1 MNATSADA
9 RPDPGPDA
17 AEATSE
23 APSGRG
29 GVVLAVAMGLG
40 NLLSYVFVLILTRAL
55 GPAGFGAYSALIT
68 LGIVLVIPAGALQVV
83 IARRWAH
90 PSLRSSGLG
99 LAVRVGVALSV
110 ATMLASPGV
119 DALFHLGGF
128 EPTIAMAFM
137 LLPMTLTGAYQG
149 VLLGS
154 GAIAR
159 LAALYVVTAATRVAG
174 ALGCAAAGAN
184 VTEVFVVMALAAWC
198 AAAFGLWAS
207 RDALVGVG
215 AGSDGLAREM
225 WRSNSTLAAF
235 TALTNV
241 DVVLVRHFLAPETS
255 GAYGLASTFAR
266 AMCWGTQFL
275 ALLIVPRLAASS
287 ASASPADSG
296 GADSGGVA
304 SGDTAG
310 AANGARA
317 LWRAAGFVL
326 ALGVVGCVVGS
337 LLDADAVVA
346 SVGGHA
352 FDGNGSLV
360 IACLALGTVW
370 ALAQLWLFSQMAGDD
385 TRLGMLTW
393 VMVAVELVVGWL
405 WWHDSVWQIVTLA
418 AACAGVVVVAGAWRS
433 RSTRVTHVEDAEDLL
448 VLDHT
453 S

>member
-9 RPDPGPDA
+9 RPAPAPDSTQ
-17 AEATSE
+17 ATSE

-128 EPTIAMAFM
+128 APTIAMAFM

-149 VLLGS
+149 VLLGN

-287 ASASPADSG
+287 ASASPAD
-296 GADSGGVA
+296 
-304 SGDTAG
+304 AG
-310 AANGARA
+310 ASTRATNGTRA
-317 LWRAAGFVL
+317 LWRAAGFVI
-326 ALGVVGCVVGS
+326 ALGVTGCVVGS
-337 LLDADAVVA
+337 LLDADAVIA

-393 VMVAVELVVGWL
+393 VMVAVELVAGWL
-405 WWHDSVWQIVTLA
+405 WWHDSVWQVVTLA

-433 RSTRVTHVEDAEDLL
+433 RSRRVTHVEDAEDLL

>member
-1 MNATSADA
+1 VLVNATSADA

-128 EPTIAMAFM
+128 APTIAMAFM

-174 ALGCAAAGAN
+174 ALGCAVAGAN
-184 VTEVFVVMALAAWC
+184 VTEVFVVMALTAWC
-198 AAAFGLWAS
+198 AAAFGVWAS

-296 GADSGGVA
+296 
-304 SGDTAG
+304 
-310 AANGARA
+310 ANTRVTNGTRA
-317 LWRAAGFVL
+317 LWRAAGFVV
-326 ALGVVGCVVGS
+326 ALGVTGCVVGS

-393 VMVAVELVVGWL
+393 VMVAMELVAGWL

-433 RSTRVTHVEDAEDLL
+433 RSRRVTHVEDAEDLL

>member
-9 RPDPGPDA
+9 RPAPAPDA

-29 GVVLAVAMGLG
+29 SVVLAVAMGLG

-55 GPAGFGAYSALIT
+55 GPAAFGAYSALIT

-128 EPTIAMAFM
+128 APTIAMAFM

-149 VLLGS
+149 VLLGN

-287 ASASPADSG
+287 ASASPAD
-296 GADSGGVA
+296 
-304 SGDTAG
+304 AG
-310 AANGARA
+310 ASTRATNGTRA
-317 LWRAAGFVL
+317 LWRAAGFVI
-326 ALGVVGCVVGS
+326 ALGVTGCVVGS
-337 LLDADAVVA
+337 LLDADAVIA

-393 VMVAVELVVGWL
+393 VMVAVELVAGWL
-405 WWHDSVWQIVTLA
+405 WWHDSVWQVVTLA

-433 RSTRVTHVEDAEDLL
+433 RSRRVTHVEDAEDLL

>member
-9 RPDPGPDA
+9 RPAPAPDSTQ
-17 AEATSE
+17 ATSE

-99 LAVRVGVALSV
+99 LAARVGVALSV
-110 ATMLASPGV
+110 VTMLASPGV

-184 VTEVFVVMALAAWC
+184 VTEVFVVMALTAWC

-215 AGSDGLAREM
+215 AGNDGLAREM

-287 ASASPADSG
+287 ASAAHADSG
-296 GADSGGVA
+296 
-304 SGDTAG
+304 
-310 AANGARA
+310 ANTRVTNGTRA
-317 LWRAAGFVL
+317 LWRAAGFVV
-326 ALGVVGCVVGS
+326 ALGVTGCVVGS

-393 VMVAVELVVGWL
+393 VMVAVELVAGWL

-433 RSTRVTHVEDAEDLL
+433 RSRRVTHVEDAEDLL

>member
-9 RPDPGPDA
+9 RPAPAPDA

-29 GVVLAVAMGLG
+29 SVVLAVAMGLG

-55 GPAGFGAYSALIT
+55 GPAAFGAYSALIT

-128 EPTIAMAFM
+128 APTIAMAFM

-184 VTEVFVVMALAAWC
+184 VTEVFVVMALTAWC

-287 ASASPADSG
+287 ASASSVDSG
-296 GADSGGVA
+296 
-304 SGDTAG
+304 
-310 AANGARA
+310 ANTRATNGTRA
-317 LWRAAGFVL
+317 LWRAAGFVI
-326 ALGVVGCVVGS
+326 ALGVTGCVVGS

-393 VMVAVELVVGWL
+393 VMVAVELVAGWL
-405 WWHDSVWQIVTLA
+405 WWHDSVWQVVTLA
-418 AACAGVVVVAGAWRS
+418 AVCAGVVVVAGAWRS
-433 RSTRVTHVEDAEDLL
+433 RSRRVTHVEDTEDLL

>member
-128 EPTIAMAFM
+128 APTIAMAFM

-174 ALGCAAAGAN
+174 ALGCAVAGAN
-184 VTEVFVVMALAAWC
+184 VTEVFVVMALTAWC
-198 AAAFGLWAS
+198 AAAFGVWAS

-296 GADSGGVA
+296 
-304 SGDTAG
+304 
-310 AANGARA
+310 ANTRVTNGTRA
-317 LWRAAGFVL
+317 LWRAAGFVV
-326 ALGVVGCVVGS
+326 ALGVTGCVVGS

-393 VMVAVELVVGWL
+393 VMVAMELVAGWL

-433 RSTRVTHVEDAEDLL
+433 RSRRVTHVEDAEDLL

>member
-9 RPDPGPDA
+9 RPAPAVEGSD
-17 AEATSE
+17 

-29 GVVLAVAMGLG
+29 GVLLAVAMGLG

-90 PSLRSSGLG
+90 PSLRSSGLA
-99 LAVRVGVALSV
+99 LAARVGVALSV
-110 ATMLASPGV
+110 VTMLASPGV
-119 DALFHLGGF
+119 DALFHLGGLA
-128 EPTIAMAFM
+128 PTIAMAFM
-137 LLPMTLTGAYQG
+137 LLPMTLTGSCQG

-174 ALGCAAAGAN
+174 AIGCATAGAN

-198 AAAFGLWAS
+198 AAAFGWWAS
-207 RDALVGVG
+207 RDALIGVG

-287 ASASPADSG
+287 ASEPSG
-296 GADSGGVA
+296 AR
-304 SGDTAG
+304 
-310 AANGARA
+310 GARA
-317 LWRAAGFVL
+317 LWRAAGFVV
-326 ALGVVGCVVGS
+326 ALGATGCVVGS

-385 TRLGMLTW
+385 TRLGVLTW

-405 WWHDSVWQIVTLA
+405 WCHDSVWQVVTLA
-418 AACAGVVVVAGAWRS
+418 AACAGVVVVVGAWRS
-433 RSTRVTHVEDAEDLL
+433 RSGRVTHVEDAEDLL

>member
-9 RPDPGPDA
+9 RPAPAPHA

-99 LAVRVGVALSV
+99 LAARVGVALSV

-128 EPTIAMAFM
+128 APTIAMAFM

-149 VLLGS
+149 VLLGN

-287 ASASPADSG
+287 ASASPAD
-296 GADSGGVA
+296 
-304 SGDTAG
+304 AG
-310 AANGARA
+310 ASTRATNGTRA
-317 LWRAAGFVL
+317 LWRAAGFVI
-326 ALGVVGCVVGS
+326 ALGVTGCVVGS
-337 LLDADAVVA
+337 LLDADAVIA

-393 VMVAVELVVGWL
+393 VMVAVELVAGWL
-405 WWHDSVWQIVTLA
+405 WWHDSVWQVVTLA
-418 AACAGVVVVAGAWRS
+418 AACAGVVVVVGAWRS
-433 RSTRVTHVEDAEDLL
+433 RSRRVTHVEDAEDLL

>member
-9 RPDPGPDA
+9 RPVPASDA

-184 VTEVFVVMALAAWC
+184 VTEVFVVMALTAWC

-275 ALLIVPRLAASS
+275 ALLIVPRLAALS
-287 ASASPADSG
+287 ASAAHADSG
-296 GADSGGVA
+296 ANTGA
-304 SGDTAG
+304 T
-310 AANGARA
+310 NGTRA
-317 LWRAAGFVL
+317 LWRAAGFVV
-326 ALGVVGCVVGS
+326 ALGVTGCVVGS
-337 LLDADAVVA
+337 LLDADAVIA

-393 VMVAVELVVGWL
+393 VMVAVELVAGWL

>member
-9 RPDPGPDA
+9 RPVPASDA

-184 VTEVFVVMALAAWC
+184 VTEVFVVMALTAWC

-287 ASASPADSG
+287 ASASPAH
-296 GADSGGVA
+296 
-304 SGDTAG
+304 AG
-310 AANGARA
+310 ANTRATNGTRA
-317 LWRAAGFVL
+317 LWRAAGFVV
-326 ALGVVGCVVGS
+326 ALGVTGCVVGS
-337 LLDADAVVA
+337 LLDADAVIA

-393 VMVAVELVVGWL
+393 VMVAVELVAGWL
-405 WWHDSVWQIVTLA
+405 WWHDSVWQVVTLA

-433 RSTRVTHVEDAEDLL
+433 RSRRVTHVEDAEDLL

>member
-9 RPDPGPDA
+9 RPVPASDA

-99 LAVRVGVALSV
+99 LAVRVGIALSV

-184 VTEVFVVMALAAWC
+184 VTEVFVVMALTAWC

-287 ASASPADSG
+287 ASASPAHP
-296 GADSGGVA
+296 GAN
-304 SGDTAG
+304 TG
-310 AANGARA
+310 ATNGTRA
-317 LWRAAGFVL
+317 LWRAAGFVV
-326 ALGVVGCVVGS
+326 ALGVTGCVVGS
-337 LLDADAVVA
+337 LLDADAVIA

-360 IACLALGTVW
+360 IACLALGTAW

-393 VMVAVELVVGWL
+393 VMVAVELVAGWL
-405 WWHDSVWQIVTLA
+405 WWHDSVWQVVTLA
-418 AACAGVVVVAGAWRS
+418 AVCAGVVVVAGAWRS
-433 RSTRVTHVEDAEDLL
+433 CSRRVTHVEDAEDLL

>member
-9 RPDPGPDA
+9 RPAPAPDA

-128 EPTIAMAFM
+128 APTIAMAFM

-149 VLLGS
+149 VLLGN

-287 ASASPADSG
+287 ASASPAD
-296 GADSGGVA
+296 
-304 SGDTAG
+304 AG
-310 AANGARA
+310 ASTRATNGTRA
-317 LWRAAGFVL
+317 LWRAAGFVV
-326 ALGVVGCVVGS
+326 ALGVTGCVVGS

-393 VMVAVELVVGWL
+393 VMVAVELVAGWL

-433 RSTRVTHVEDAEDLL
+433 RSRRVTHVEDAEDLL

>member
-184 VTEVFVVMALAAWC
+184 VTEVFVVMALTAWC

-215 AGSDGLAREM
+215 AGNDGLAREM

-255 GAYGLASTFAR
+255 GEYGLASTFAR

-275 ALLIVPRLAASS
+275 ALLIVPRLA
-287 ASASPADSG
+287 
-296 GADSGGVA
+296 
-304 SGDTAG
+304 
-310 AANGARA
+310 
-317 LWRAAGFVL
+317 
-326 ALGVVGCVVGS
+326 
-337 LLDADAVVA
+337 
-346 SVGGHA
+346 
-352 FDGNGSLV
+352 
-360 IACLALGTVW
+360 
-370 ALAQLWLFSQMAGDD
+370 
-385 TRLGMLTW
+385 
-393 VMVAVELVVGWL
+393 
-405 WWHDSVWQIVTLA
+405 
-418 AACAGVVVVAGAWRS
+418 
-433 RSTRVTHVEDAEDLL
+433 
-448 VLDHT
+448 
-453 S
+453 

>member
-9 RPDPGPDA
+9 RPAPAPDA

-99 LAVRVGVALSV
+99 LAARVGVALSFV
-110 ATMLASPGV
+110 TMLASPGV

-128 EPTIAMAFM
+128 APTIAMAFM

-287 ASASPADSG
+287 ASASPAD
-296 GADSGGVA
+296 
-304 SGDTAG
+304 AG
-310 AANGARA
+310 ASTRATNGTRA
-317 LWRAAGFVL
+317 LWRAAGFVV
-326 ALGVVGCVVGS
+326 ALGVTGCVVGS
-337 LLDADAVVA
+337 LLDADAVIA

-393 VMVAVELVVGWL
+393 VMVAVELVAGWL